1 MTLVKEVP
9 PFRVYAFDLAFVP
22 LCVVAFLA
30 NRPRGFVN
38 QKHPLDN
45 LFLGFLGAAT
55 VSFLFSYDRSVS
67 VVGWMDW
74 IRIVVFYFVVRRLFV
89 AEISD
94 KLWERLLIGLGVG
107 LLGVGLLQLVTGT
120 PIGLVNNY
128 FGTNLDQSSSATVQ
142 GHGTNV
148 RISGTTSNPIVYGLW
163 LNLYCVF
170 AMIYALS
177 HRHKIWFAVL
187 ALLVP
192 VSLLGTLTRG
202 AIVAYV
208 ASILA
213 LMLFTFQKSGK
224 VVVGA
229 IVLLIVLSPVYVM
242 LNDTVDI
249 RRQVQVLTA
258 RFQLENNERWEL
270 NRIGVELLSD
280 PNILLFGT
288 GSGNFSAVTRD
299 QAGLRS
305 RLSARMQNTRTGI
318 HNVWLKMIVENGVFV
333 LIFFV
338 MIMIECVKMAR
349 RLLRAPWGVW
359 HYTWGVF
366 WSIKILV
373 YLLVE
378 SNLYESAMSYQFLL
392 PFVAI
397 IGYLATK
404 ESCRRIERRP
414 AVTRS
419 MAVAGGVGNG

>member
-163 LNLYCVF
+163 LNLY
-170 AMIYALS
+170 
-177 HRHKIWFAVL
+177 
-187 ALLVP
+187 
-192 VSLLGTLTRG
+192 
-202 AIVAYV
+202 
-208 ASILA
+208 
-213 LMLFTFQKSGK
+213 
-224 VVVGA
+224 
-229 IVLLIVLSPVYVM
+229 
-242 LNDTVDI
+242 
-249 RRQVQVLTA
+249 
-258 RFQLENNERWEL
+258 
-270 NRIGVELLSD
+270 
-280 PNILLFGT
+280 
-288 GSGNFSAVTRD
+288 
-299 QAGLRS
+299 
-305 RLSARMQNTRTGI
+305 
-318 HNVWLKMIVENGVFV
+318 
-333 LIFFV
+333 
-338 MIMIECVKMAR
+338 
-349 RLLRAPWGVW
+349 
-359 HYTWGVF
+359 
-366 WSIKILV
+366 
-373 YLLVE
+373 
-378 SNLYESAMSYQFLL
+378 
-392 PFVAI
+392 
-397 IGYLATK
+397 
-404 ESCRRIERRP
+404 
-414 AVTRS
+414 
-419 MAVAGGVGNG
+419 